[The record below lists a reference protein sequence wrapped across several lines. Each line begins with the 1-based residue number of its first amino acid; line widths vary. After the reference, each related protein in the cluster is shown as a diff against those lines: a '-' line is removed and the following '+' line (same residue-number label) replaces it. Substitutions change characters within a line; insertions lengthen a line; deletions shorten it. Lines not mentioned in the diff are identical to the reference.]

1 MAGKKRRET
10 GEEGDCEVGDERF
23 GGGVGGSCGDSHLCV
38 CVCVCVCGV
47 GAGGCRKSGGQT
59 WTRRAI
65 SRR

>member
-38 CVCVCVCGV
+38 CVCVCVWCGGWGV
-47 GAGGCRKSGGQT
+47 QEKRGTDVDEKSDK
-59 WTRRAI
+59 
-65 SRR
+65 